1 MMLDLSMESFASWT
15 GRDATPAAPSTP
27 TGSSSTDGLSTRKPC
42 ARVSVSSVEL
52 SSRYVHPL
60 AALREIVIYGM
71 TQEPKLETTIR
82 GVLGLAAPTPEQQL
96 SANRQAGHQPGCACG
111 HPKQP
116 GCVQLR
122 RMVMASGNWRLGS
135 GEGEVG
141 DAPDR

>member
-42 ARVSVSSVEL
+42 ARVSVSSGEL
-52 SSRYVHPL
+52 SLRYVHPL
-60 AALREIVIYGM
+60 AMLREIVVYATGETLDTTSPE
-71 TQEPKLETTIR
+71 TQ
-82 GVLGLAAPTPEQQL
+82 LAAL
-96 SANRQAGHQPGCACG
+96 RAAGHQPGCACG

-122 RMVMASGNWRLGS
+122 GMLMSSGLWR
-135 GEGEVG
+135 ECYVAGEVSE
-141 DAPDR
+141 